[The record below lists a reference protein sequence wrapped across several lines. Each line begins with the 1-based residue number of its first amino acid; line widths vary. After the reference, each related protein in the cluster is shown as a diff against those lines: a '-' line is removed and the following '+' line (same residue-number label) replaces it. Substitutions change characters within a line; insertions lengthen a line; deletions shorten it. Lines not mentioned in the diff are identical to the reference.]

1 MIASIHI
8 VGIYNY
14 QRINKIVEIKF
25 KTPQTMEKLLKKL
38 SKKLKNNIFKILK
51 NNPNNIVILMNNQ
64 RVELSNK
71 NTFLIKE
78 DIELSIL
85 QGLGGG

>member
-14 QRINKIVEIKF
+14 QRLNKIVEIKF

-38 SKKLKNNIFKILK
+38 SKKLKNNIFKILE

>member
-1 MIASIHI
+1 MIASIQI

>member
-1 MIASIHI
+1 MIASIQI

-38 SKKLKNNIFKILK
+38 SKKLKNNIFKILE

-71 NTFLIKE
+71 NSFLIKE
-78 DIELSIL
+78 DIELLIL

>member
-1 MIASIHI
+1 MIASIQI

-14 QRINKIVEIKF
+14 QRINKIVEIKY
-25 KTPQTMEKLLKKL
+25 KTPLTMEKLLKKL
-38 SKKLKNNIFKILK
+38 SKKLKNNIYKILK
-51 NNPNNIVILMNNQ
+51 NNPNNVVILMNNQ
-64 RVELSNK
+64 RVDLRNM

-78 DIELSIL
+78 DVNLSIL